1 MPSNP
6 TVYSYTRSESR
17 ERAKLFR
24 KGFRQALADC
34 VDPDI
39 KRKIERIDQSAA
51 ERGALELA
59 ALHRVQAEAR
69 HDLAAAK
76 AAERT
81 APRADKAAARQARK
95 AAEERVKLAERAV
108 HKAER
113 G

>member
-1 MPSNP
+1 M
-6 TVYSYTRSESR
+6 YSYTRAESR

-39 KRKIERIDQSAA
+39 RRKIERIDQSAA
-51 ERGALELA
+51 ARGAQELA

-76 AAERT
+76 AVERT
-81 APRADKAAARQARK
+81 VPRADRAAAKEARK
-95 AAEERVKLAERAV
+95 AAEQRVKLAERAV
-108 HKAER
+108 HKAEQS
-113 G
+113 